1 MSFVGPR
8 RSRTAGFSLA
18 EALVALAIAAFL
30 VAALTR
36 FVSGTRANA
45 LQIRESLAMDMLGES
60 LLERVGLQ
68 QLRPGR
74 INGRSGALF
83 WHIDVAPIVFYAHA
97 TSMGEKKRGPVA
109 PAQGQAPVV
118 GLTAPTTPA
127 PQTTTQTPDKQPPRS
142 VWNPYHVKAT
152 ISRPS
157 GQTYEIDTIRI
168 VLQKPEKASAKADQ
182 H

>member
-1 MSFVGPR
+1 MSFVSPR
-8 RSRTAGFSLA
+8 RSGTAGFSLL

-30 VAALTR
+30 VAVLTR

-45 LQIRESLAMDMLGES
+45 LQIRETLALDMLGES
-60 LLERVGLQ
+60 LLERLGAT

-74 INGRSGALF
+74 TNGRSGALF
-83 WHIDVAPIVFYAHA
+83 WHIDVSPIVFYAHA

-109 PAQGQAPVV
+109 TAPGQAPVV

-127 PQTTTQTPDKQPPRS
+127 PQTPQTPDKQPARV

-168 VLQKPEKASAKADQ
+168 VLQKPEKAPTQADQ
-182 H
+182 R